1 MGCSRVH
8 SAEAP
13 QTFLHIHTTREG
25 RDAARLQ
32 AALSAGASN
41 FTAPPLASP
50 PCFKWNSREGR
61 GRQLRG
67 SSGFPGRCAGG
78 GPKAFGNTRGGPK
91 TPEGTPKAP
100 EGTPKVPGE
109 SRRGPKTPEGTRSVP
124 RALRRPLGAASGR
137 GAGRQQGAPMNNLN
151 EPPGWNILPNRRE
164 PGEEGGRWNYALL
177 VPMLG
182 LAAFRE

>member
-1 MGCSRVH
+1 M
-8 SAEAP
+8 
-13 QTFLHIHTTREG
+13 
-25 RDAARLQ
+25 
-32 AALSAGASN
+32 
-41 FTAPPLASP
+41 
-50 PCFKWNSREGR
+50 
-61 GRQLRG
+61 
-67 SSGFPGRCAGG
+67 
-78 GPKAFGNTRGGPK
+78 
-91 TPEGTPKAP
+91 
-100 EGTPKVPGE
+100 PGE